1 MKGKLYAV
9 AMSPDGEQV
18 AVAGWTGQWD
28 VKWIPSIFS
37 SAAAAPCSPASVIC
51 PMSLTTSPFSP
62 DGGKLAVALG
72 GGNGIRLFA
81 TRDWRELAR
90 DL

>member
-28 VKWIPSIFS
+28 VTDTIYIFQRS
-37 SAAAAPCSPASVIC
+37 SGALLTRIRDL
-51 PMSLTTSPFSP
+51 PMSLTTSPFPRMAAS
-62 DGGKLAVALG
+62 
-72 GGNGIRLFA
+72 
-81 TRDWRELAR
+81 WRWHWGR
-90 DL
+90 